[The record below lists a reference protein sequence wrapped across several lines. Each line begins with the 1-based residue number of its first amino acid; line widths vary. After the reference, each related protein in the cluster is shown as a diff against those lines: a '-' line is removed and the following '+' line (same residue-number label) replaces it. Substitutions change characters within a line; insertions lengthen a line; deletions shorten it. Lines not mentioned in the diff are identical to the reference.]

1 MNASDTQTIYLLE
14 RFISPEYFENLLQTW
29 RQFVALNEASLDRYM
44 HNLPE
49 DARHRPLPQQADIT
63 WGRTVLPNLRET
75 LDALEDGRRRI
86 LSGDLNGLSAA
97 KGPISDNRG
106 IVDFSVE
113 WMTQEELTSFEELL
127 AKTYT
132 AAFNIDRTAGAY
144 WSPGVL
150 SFDYESSQR
159 GPLDLP
165 ARLPHY
171 QVVKEPGIRSGYR
184 VLAGIY
190 ISDVPHSSP
199 QFLNS
204 KFEAPNA
211 EVLLGYQTVLSPLDG
226 SLCGRDPLTEHVEC
240 TWSRVVRAHNSF
252 DSVST
257 IQNDDWARV
266 PAGERCREPGY
277 YFTPAQTGSRR
288 KFKLGELM
296 PDLGSDFGTTIWQW
310 DQDQAANTD

>member
-1 MNASDTQTIYLLE
+1 MNASDIQTIYLLE
-14 RFISPEYFENLLQTW
+14 RYISPAYFEDLLQTW
-29 RQFVALNEASLDRYM
+29 RKFVASNEASLDRYM
-44 HNLPE
+44 HNLPA
-49 DARHRPLPQQADIT
+49 DARNRPLPQQADIT
-63 WGRTVLPNLRET
+63 WGGTVLPNLRET
-75 LDALEDGRRRI
+75 LETLEDGYRRI
-86 LSGDLNGLSAA
+86 LFGDLKGLSAA
-97 KGPISDNRG
+97 RAPVSDNRG
-106 IVDFSVE
+106 IVDFSTD
-113 WMTQEELTSFEELL
+113 WMTKDELTVFESLL
-127 AKTYT
+127 AKSYT
-132 AAFNIDRTAGAY
+132 AAFNIDRTEGAY

-171 QVVKEPGIRSGYR
+171 QVVREPGIRSGYR
-184 VLAGIY
+184 VPIAGIY

-204 KFEAPNA
+204 QFEAPNA

-226 SLCGRDPLTEHVEC
+226 SVCGKDPLTEHVEC
-240 TWSRVVRAHNSF
+240 TWSRVMRAHNSF
-252 DSVST
+252 EPVSA

-296 PDLGSDFGTTIWQW
+296 PDLGRDFGTTIWQW
-310 DQDQAANTD
+310 DQDQTTT